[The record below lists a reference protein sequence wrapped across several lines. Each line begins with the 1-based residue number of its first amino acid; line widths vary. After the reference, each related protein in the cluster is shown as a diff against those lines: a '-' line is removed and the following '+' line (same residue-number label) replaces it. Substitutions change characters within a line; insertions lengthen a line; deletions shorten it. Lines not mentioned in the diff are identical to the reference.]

1 MVGQDVS
8 TRERVRRAVHDHR
21 DPVGVADLATALH
34 VHPNTVRFHLDTLE
48 RSGEIERLRSGDG
61 GPGRPRAYYRRR
73 AESGPR
79 RFDVLAAMLLAGLG
93 SGEDARARASEIGA
107 AWGRNLAHDRSS
119 DRDAPRAGLRA
130 ALDEVGFDPTDDA
143 DDAMTLHNCP
153 FRELVDP
160 SDRRVCDLHAGLMR
174 GILAGWDAGITL
186 SRLDPFVEPGIC
198 RAHLTSTEVT
208 A

>member
-1 MVGQDVS
+1 M
-8 TRERVRRAVHDHR
+8 TRS
-21 DPVGVADLATALH
+21 PNGVAPTPA
-34 VHPNTVRFHLDTLE
+34 
-48 RSGEIERLRSGDG
+48 DG
-61 GPGRPRAYYRRR
+61 QQ
-73 AESGPR
+73 
-79 RFDVLAAMLLAGLG
+79 M
-93 SGEDARARASEIGA
+93 
-107 AWGRNLAHDRSS
+107 DRSDDPEIS
-119 DRDAPRAGLRA
+119 A